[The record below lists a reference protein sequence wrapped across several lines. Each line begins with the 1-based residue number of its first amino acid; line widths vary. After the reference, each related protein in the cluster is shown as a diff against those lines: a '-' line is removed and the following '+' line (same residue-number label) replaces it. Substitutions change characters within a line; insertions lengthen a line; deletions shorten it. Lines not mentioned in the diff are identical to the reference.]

1 MLNKSNL
8 YVAMQ
13 DIKIGT
19 FQIKKATQQ
28 NEKERKN
35 EKI

>member
-19 FQIKKATQQ
+19 FQIKKALQ
-28 NEKERKN
+28 NEKGRKD